1 MKVEV
6 ESLDSV
12 RKNIEVVLDES
23 KVNEL
28 REGIYQDLKKHA
40 KIKGFR
46 PGKVP
51 RSIIQTYYK
60 DYIEDELK
68 RKMVEETMGDAL
80 SETKVEPVSEP
91 RVEFL
96 EDEGRFGYKM
106 ECEVVPEFE
115 TPPYKGIEVEAEK
128 IDVTEEDIAKRLESM
143 QQMHTQLMD
152 REGDQPAQK
161 GDFVIVKYEASHD
174 GKPVKGVKAESYPLD
189 LGSANL
195 TPEFENGIV
204 GMKVGE
210 EKEIAIPFAADYPD
224 KDVAGKTLLFKVE
237 LKEIKEKKLPEL
249 NDDFAKDLSFENM
262 DQLRAEV
269 KKGLETEKEGQRKNI
284 IAEQIVNSLLEKS
297 DFPVPARMA
306 QKRAEMLVEDARSRM
321 KVGTLS
327 DEEDRSLNT
336 ALLKEY
342 EPEAQKRI
350 KMGLILAK
358 IAEQEGLKVEDS
370 EVDERLQRIAE
381 ETKRAYDYIRE
392 FYEKYNLRGNLKT
405 SMLEEKTMNLLIE
418 NAAVKEKQ

>member
-115 TPPYKGIEVEAEK
+115 TPSYKGIEVEVER

-152 REGDQPAQK
+152 KEEDQPAQK
-161 GDFVIVKYEASHD
+161 GDFVIVKYEAFHD

-224 KDVAGKTLLFKVE
+224 KDVAGK
-237 LKEIKEKKLPEL
+237 IKEKKLPEL
-249 NDDFAKDLSFENM
+249 SDDFAKDLSFENM

-306 QKRAEMLVEDARSRM
+306 QKRAEMLVQDARSRM

-327 DEEDRSLNT
+327 DEEDRSLNA

-350 KMGLILAK
+350 KMGLILVK

-405 SMLEEKTMNLLIE
+405 SMLEEKTMSLLIE
-418 NAAVKEKQ
+418 HAVVKEKE

>member
-1 MKVEV
+1 
-6 ESLDSV
+6 
-12 RKNIEVVLDES
+12 
-23 KVNEL
+23 
-28 REGIYQDLKKHA
+28 
-40 KIKGFR
+40 
-46 PGKVP
+46 
-51 RSIIQTYYK
+51 
-60 DYIEDELK
+60 
-68 RKMVEETMGDAL
+68 
-80 SETKVEPVSEP
+80 
-91 RVEFL
+91 
-96 EDEGRFGYKM
+96 
-106 ECEVVPEFE
+106 
-115 TPPYKGIEVEAEK
+115 
-128 IDVTEEDIAKRLESM
+128 
-143 QQMHTQLMD
+143 
-152 REGDQPAQK
+152 
-161 GDFVIVKYEASHD
+161 
-174 GKPVKGVKAESYPLD
+174 VKGVKAESYPLD